1 MIRNGFYNFAGSFI
15 RQGLTFISIP
25 ILIHLIG
32 IENYGLWTLVSS
44 ILGIAGLAES
54 GLSLS
59 SIVFLAQ
66 DLEEAD
72 HKEISKTLTVIVLG
86 IFILATL
93 WSSLLFIFA
102 DPITHLFKNLSVD
115 QSLVVIHSLKIG
127 GFLLWTR
134 LVQQICTGIEQA
146 YKQYRAIA
154 IFTTAHTIMTNIGMI
169 GVASQGFKVI
179 TLMQWCLFVNILT
192 LIANIIFILFLLRQI
207 SLRFTWDQEKS
218 LEVLKYSLSN
228 WVLTI
233 GSALFQQGDRLIVGA
248 LLGGKILGIYATLTS
263 IAVQINILSATILQP
278 VLPEISAVNI
288 IKNKYKKSKNLVSAF
303 YVNTFIALGLGQ
315 LLLILAPVI
324 IKVFLPED
332 LDLNEIFFYRL
343 MLLVYSIY
351 SLNAIGYYILLG
363 LRLTKISLL
372 VQLGSGSLTLL
383 LIYFLSIHMGLPGA
397 LIGNIGYLGV
407 CLINYTAIKE
417 IGMGTK
423 IFLKPTINII
433 LLFIIFS
440 VLGLFITTSSF
451 YLTLLSLIYIFLLIE
466 NLLFFKKTTS
476 INLGS

>member
-32 IENYGLWTLVSS
+32 IENYGLWALVSS

-86 IFILATL
+86 TFILATL

-102 DPITHLFKNLSVD
+102 DPITHLFKNLSED
-115 QSLVVIHSLKIG
+115 QSLVIIHSLKIG

-146 YKQYRAIA
+146 YKQYGAIA
-154 IFTTAHTIMTNIGMI
+154 IFTTTHTIMTNIGMI
-169 GVASQGFKVI
+169 GVASQGLKVI
-179 TLMQWCLFVNILT
+179 TLIQWCLFVNILT

-207 SLRFTWDQEKS
+207 SLRFTWDQDKS
-218 LEVLKYSLSN
+218 LEILKYSLSN

-248 LLGGKILGIYATLTS
+248 LLGGKILGVYATLTS
-263 IAVQINILSATILQP
+263 IAVQINILSATIIQP
-278 VLPEISAVNI
+278 VLPEISASEVNT
-288 IKNKYKKSKNLVSAF
+288 IKNKYKKSNNLVSAF
-303 YVNTFIALGLGQ
+303 YINTFTALGLGQ

-372 VQLGSGSLTLL
+372 AQLGSGSLTLL

-397 LIGNIGYLGV
+397 LIGNIGCLGI
-407 CLINYTAIKE
+407 CLINYAAIKE

-423 IFLKPTINII
+423 IFLKPTINMI
-433 LLFIIFS
+433 LLFIVFS
-440 VLGLFITTSSF
+440 ILGLFITSSPI
-451 YLTLLSLIYIFLLIE
+451 YLTLLSLIYILLLTE
-466 NLLFFKKTTS
+466 NFCSSRRLLA
-476 INLGS
+476 